1 MLAPDH
7 TLIQEAL
14 TDHLNLHHQ
23 LKLKL
28 HALTTLN
35 LQGTFDASQ
44 TVLHHVKQDV
54 LSAGLKL
61 LPEFSLLTPRSYM
74 DYTVQLERSL
84 RQLRPIMQELVAHQ
98 GGIPTEEQKQL
109 LVHEI
114 LRLKKCSEQQ
124 HLRHLE
130 LKKQLADLL
139 SPLRQHFLDLSNVL
153 EDQLSA
159 QGDWQHTIEHLQG
172 QLQLL
177 VHKLGRDA
185 TEATPSSIT
194 FGTPVHGLTLRLR
207 FQQSQQDVPVGQLG
221 VTVSCL
227 GMALGSQLLTPELQ
241 RDLEMLNVGMQ
252 NLNIDQQL
260 LVVAHGARDFVKGL
274 LKTVRRANE
283 HEAAQAYLWNIN
295 SKLLDALLD
304 TLTQPQI
311 RVQTIKLLHSLLSAS
326 PAWQRVSEFA
336 LQTQS
341 TTTHLTEVITLPPV
355 MLSAPV
361 RMQGA

>member
-14 TDHLNLHHQ
+14 TEHLNLHHQ

-35 LQGTFDASQ
+35 LQGQHDLSQ
-44 TVLHHVKQDV
+44 SILHSVKHDV
-54 LSAGLKL
+54 LNAGLKL

-74 DYTVQLERSL
+74 EYTVQLERSL
-84 RQLRPIMQELVAHQ
+84 KQLRPIMQHVVAHQ
-98 GGIPTEEQKQL
+98 AGVPSEEQKQHL
-109 LVHEI
+109 IHEI
-114 LRLKKCSEQQ
+114 LRLKKASEQQ
-124 HLRHLE
+124 HLRHIE
-130 LKKQLADLL
+130 LRKQLNQLL
-139 SPLRQHFLDLSNVL
+139 TPLRQHFMDLSTLL
-153 EDQLSA
+153 EDRLSA
-159 QGDWQHTIEHLQG
+159 EGEEQHTIEHLQS

-177 VHKLGRDA
+177 VQKLGRDA
-185 TEATPSSIT
+185 AEATPSSIT

-207 FQQSQQDVPVGQLG
+207 FQQYQEEAPVGQLG

-227 GMALGSQLLTPELQ
+227 GVALGSQLLTPELQ
-241 RDLEMLNVGMQ
+241 RDLDLLNSGMQ
-252 NLNIDQQL
+252 HLHLEQQL

-274 LKTVRRANE
+274 LKTVRRADE
-283 HEAAQAYLWNIN
+283 HQAAQAYLWTIN

-326 PAWQRVSEFA
+326 PAWQKVSEFA
-336 LQTQS
+336 LQSQS

-355 MLSAPV
+355 MLAASTS
-361 RMQGA
+361 MQGA